1 MIQITHIR
9 LATTAIPSPIVD
21 ISVAER
27 LSNSP
32 SPESLRRRRRRCLTQ
47 MFNPIATGI
56 RVKEISKL
64 YMGSSIGQPLNKVFL
79 QKILT
84 AA

>member
-1 MIQITHIR
+1 
-9 LATTAIPSPIVD
+9 
-21 ISVAER
+21 
-27 LSNSP
+27 
-32 SPESLRRRRRRCLTQ
+32 